1 MVFSVCHG
9 SLGNIHDAEDA
20 FQATFVVLAR
30 KAGSLRKPELLGPW
44 LHGVARR
51 TVRRLKEKNT
61 RRRRDEAEAAMSG
74 KIPEC
79 GTLNNGPERSR
90 SPMRSTYS
98 TRRSSDCPS
107 GTEWQSSSATWK
119 ASRMRRPHGGWDD
132 ASARSAPRLSRGRE
146 RLRGRLSRRGLA
158 LPAGII
164 GTAALTSSAKAMPAA
179 LVASTARIAMISSAG
194 LTSGVVPASI
204 ASLSDGVLKSMLFA
218 RLKLISATALLFGA
232 AATGGVILAQQGE
245 QPPKARAEPSAAVW
259 TIKGTVIDELGRAV
273 AGATIQRQPS
283 ESPSSE
289 DKTAADGTFTL
300 NVGGERSFTRGVA
313 AITEAEAKIGLVRF
327 GEVPD
332 LEAIGAM
339 TITVKP
345 SQAVRVRVRDAGGNP
360 VPGAAVESI
369 DFSYRSRAET
379 DPDGVAILHL
389 PANGRV
395 QWVIG
400 LKSGVGFDY
409 FENYQSK
416 PATDFPPLPGELK
429 LTLDGAWAFRLK
441 ALDSRGQPV
450 PGVVFSPWML
460 KKNGKID
467 SANVGGSIAVR
478 ATADHA
484 GTATFDWL
492 PKELGSVN
500 FVARPGTYTSP
511 EPPLLIRSA
520 TTEATIRLDRNTRLS
535 GTVRYPDGRPAPT
548 CWFVSRANGLV
559 REHHSWRHEPAR
571 MGATTSMSHPAGST

>member
-1 MVFSVCHG
+1 
-9 SLGNIHDAEDA
+9 
-20 FQATFVVLAR
+20 
-30 KAGSLRKPELLGPW
+30 
-44 LHGVARR
+44 
-51 TVRRLKEKNT
+51 
-61 RRRRDEAEAAMSG
+61 
-74 KIPEC
+74 
-79 GTLNNGPERSR
+79 
-90 SPMRSTYS
+90 
-98 TRRSSDCPS
+98 
-107 GTEWQSSSATWK
+107 
-119 ASRMRRPHGGWDD
+119 
-132 ASARSAPRLSRGRE
+132 
-146 RLRGRLSRRGLA
+146 
-158 LPAGII
+158 
-164 GTAALTSSAKAMPAA
+164 MPAA

-535 GTVRYPDGRPAPT
+535 GTVRYPDGRPAPHVLVRVQGQRPRAGT
-548 CWFVSRANGLV
+548 SFVAARTGPDGSYNVDVPPGGVYMIGIDDETWAAPSLLSPIVVEAQSQAGMDITLTRGSLLHGQLTEGADHHPSSGAPTFANGGRRPDSEGTPRGAEV
-559 REHHSWRHEPAR
+559 QECNWPVERRPVPT
-571 MGATTSMSHPAGST
+571 GATSSDLRRAVTD